1 MMMRSACFYFF
12 IGLAVIPL
20 AGCVST
26 AAQPEEPIPAITCKQ
41 GADCDLKWSRAI
53 TWVSENAAYKIQ
65 TQTDSLIQTFG
76 PLDYQT
82 GLAITVNR
90 LMLKPGV
97 YEIDARMG
105 CANSIGCFPE
115 PHAALRKF
123 AAFLNG

>member
-1 MMMRSACFYFF
+1 MRF
-12 IGLAVIPL
+12 ISFLICVALIAMPL

-26 AAQPEEPIPAITCKQ
+26 AAQPEDPVPSIICKQ

-76 PLDYQT
+76 PIEYKT

-97 YEIDARMG
+97 YQIDARMG